1 MPRRVLWSGIVDE
14 VEVRIVG
21 CSEAEFY
28 VEEQKGGRWFAS
40 EDEMASHAYAQAFL
54 ECRAALERLYDRD
67 MGNLRLKEGV
77 DVLVNAGRL
86 LGRDG

>member
-1 MPRRVLWSGIVDE
+1 MARVLWSGVVDD

-21 CSEAEFY
+21 SSAAEFY
-28 VEEQKGGRWFAS
+28 VEEQKAGQWSAS
-40 EDEMASHAYAQAFL
+40 DDELASHAYAQAFL
-54 ECRAALERLYDRD
+54 ECRSTLERLYDRD

-77 DVLVNAGRL
+77 DVLTDAGRL